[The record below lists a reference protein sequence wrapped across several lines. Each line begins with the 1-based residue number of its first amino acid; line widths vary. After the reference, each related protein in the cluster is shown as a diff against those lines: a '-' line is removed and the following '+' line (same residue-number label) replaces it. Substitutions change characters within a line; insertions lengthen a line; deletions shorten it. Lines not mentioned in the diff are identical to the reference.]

1 MNSFMAAL
9 APGLAVTQTARGAQD
24 HLPTAGQRPPF
35 PTIGLESP
43 ADTTSEP
50 PARHRLRDICSNPP
64 TPSRSAPPPTTDG
77 VFSQPVRAAA
87 VI

>member
-1 MNSFMAAL
+1 MNRFMAAL
-9 APGLAVTQTARGAQD
+9 APGLAVKHAARGAQSN
-24 HLPTAGQRPPF
+24 LPTAGQRPPF
-35 PTIGLESP
+35 LTVDLESL
-43 ADTTSEP
+43 AALTSQLS
-50 PARHRLRDICSNPP
+50 ARHRLRDICSNPP